1 MMFARLKELRDTL
14 ASIPAFAVSA
24 ETREELVKAIDA
36 LDDEMVMDVR
46 ARHTADETAHY
57 ECNFDIDAHE
67 ARKGQR

>member
-1 MMFARLKELRDTL
+1 MFARLKELRDTL

-46 ARHTADETAHY
+46 ARQYVKDTPLTLLGDMQ
-57 ECNFDIDAHE
+57 C
-67 ARKGQR
+67 Q